1 MNRFSLLPPVV
12 KNLLIINGIMFLASM
27 ALRQR
32 GIELISMLGLF
43 YWDSPFFQPYQILT
57 HMFMHANLGHIFFNM
72 FAVWMF
78 GSRLEVVW
86 GGRRFLIFYLIT
98 GLGAALL
105 HQAWNAY
112 ELQQICGSIS
122 PLHEGY
128 SLGSIGEQ
136 GRDLLRTP
144 VVGASGA
151 LFGLLGGFAMLFP
164 NTELM
169 LIFLPIPIKA
179 KYFVLFYGLAELF
192 MGMSPY
198 QTGIAH
204 FAHLG
209 GLIFG
214 VILVKLWNKTNR
226 NSFW

>member
-12 KNLLIINGIMFLASM
+12 KNLLIINGIMFLATL

-32 GIELISMLGLF
+32 GVELTGVLGLYYF
-43 YWDSPFFQPYQILT
+43 DSPLFKPYQILT
-57 HMFMHANLGHIFFNM
+57 HMFMHANLAHIFFNM

-78 GSRLEVVW
+78 GSRLEMVW
-86 GGRRFLIFYLIT
+86 GGQRFLIFYLIT

-105 HQAWNAY
+105 HQGWHAWELY
-112 ELQQICGSIS
+112 ELTGSIR
-122 PLHEGY
+122 PVGHE
-128 SLGSIGEQ
+128 IPIEQ
-136 GRDLLRTP
+136 IRQSAIDILRTP

-151 LFGLLGGFAMLFP
+151 LFGVLGGFAMLFP

-192 MGMSPY
+192 MGMSSLN
-198 QTGIAH
+198 TGIAH

-214 VILVKLWNKTNR
+214 VILVKIWNKTNR